1 MPLWGPDPAEQ
12 IFSFCKH
19 QVFIFTVLGRAQE
32 VLTDLNSSPELVR
45 IQLCI
50 IMGLDRAGLQA
61 GVSLQFAA
69 APAAGGDRGEARQ
82 SRGGRLRSSQ
92 LEAGGR
98 PGEEA
103 AVSGA

>member
-1 MPLWGPDPAEQ
+1 
-12 IFSFCKH
+12 
-19 QVFIFTVLGRAQE
+19 
-32 VLTDLNSSPELVR
+32 
-45 IQLCI
+45 
-50 IMGLDRAGLQA
+50 MGLDRAGLQA

-82 SRGGRLRSSQ
+82 SRGGHLRSSQ